1 MADWKNRCPRR
12 VAVVSWYVQARDH
25 PMKEPT
31 VNTWTATQTRLQP
44 ALCVAT
50 RQHRLQAA
58 WQHIELLEL
67 DRDAGRC
74 RG

>member
-1 MADWKNRCPRR
+1 
-12 VAVVSWYVQARDH
+12 
-25 PMKEPT
+25 MKETT
-31 VNTWTATQTRLQP
+31 VNTWTATQTRREP
-44 ALCVAT
+44 ALCVAA

-58 WQHIELLEL
+58 AQVRMAELLRSDDLELEL